1 MVKAFYMYIPSLQLR
16 VCTKWSKKMEKLN
29 RLAWVRYL
37 EIKTYALWI
46 WNIYNSCHYAMF
58 LGGLWISTRYV
69 KIVCLWQEFDC
80 MIPSVL
86 NWLLIGRNDWP
97 KFSQI
102 PNKCQE
108 PNNQWRTIWYTHFFL
123 KKIFKAW
130 EDEVYIFQGVVK
142 RSMASKLFCLWNNQK
157 YLSDVSCVGIVK
169 YFKYEVKCSYK
180 ELKRMVLKCHI
191 VLHF

>member
-1 MVKAFYMYIPSLQLR
+1 MYIPSLQLC

-29 RLAWVRYL
+29 RLAWVRCL

-69 KIVCLWQEFDC
+69 KIVCLWQEFDS

-86 NWLLIGRNDWP
+86 NWLLIGRNDWQ

-102 PNKCQE
+102 PNKSQE
-108 PNNQWRTIWYTHFFL
+108 PNNQWRTLWYTHY
-123 KKIFKAW
+123 FKRKSSKH
-130 EDEVYIFQGVVK
+130 EKMKYIFFRV
-142 RSMASKLFCLWNNQK
+142 LWKEVWLLN
-157 YLSDVSCVGIVK
+157 
-169 YFKYEVKCSYK
+169 YFVYEIIKNTFLMWVM
-180 ELKRMVLKCHI
+180 L
-191 VLHF
+191 